1 MTERMYDFC
10 VDLVAM
16 AVVNGFNVVWRDN
29 VITIY
34 LPEEGIPK

>member
-1 MTERMYDFC
+1 MNDHIIDLC

-16 AVVNGFNVVWRDN
+16 AVVNGFNVEWRDN

-34 LPEEGIPK
+34 LPEEGISK